1 MLDLLEPD
9 DVVYGEDLEGKILP
23 TRSIPAQTDAGKG
36 AWEGK
41 VTFQPCHHQYCHP
54 IAFPYIH
61 IMILHSVELLL

>member
-41 VTFQPCHHQYCHP
+41 VTFQPRYCHT
-54 IAFPYIH
+54 IIFPYID